1 MTPLEYLI
9 VVLFIVSLIVVR
21 FGLPMLVIW
30 LGRFIFGRVLHL
42 NF

>member
-9 VVLFIVSLIVVR
+9 VVLFIVSLVILR
-21 FGLPMLVIW
+21 FGLPILIFG

>member
-1 MTPLEYLI
+1 MTPFEYLI
-9 VVLFIVSLIVVR
+9 VVLFIVSLVVLR
-21 FGLPMLVIW
+21 FGLPLLIFG